1 MAARSNYNLFSSLAR
16 SGNVEILGDPAVRTD
31 IPEDVVKYIDQ
42 GYSIAEEIKL
52 GVTGRQ
58 EISAAPNA
66 NTSQTQAFASLNI
79 SSPFKALLG
88 CIPSRVALYVMI
100 VGTKIGPIDLIES
113 DEVCGEVFSEVS
125 LCNTVR
131 WPTVQTGQN
140 IVVTL
145 GNTNDSAPVEPRFS
159 LTGIRLRK

>member
-66 NTSQTQAFASLNI
+66 NTSQ
-79 SSPFKALLG
+79 
-88 CIPSRVALYVMI
+88 
-100 VGTKIGPIDLIES
+100 
-113 DEVCGEVFSEVS
+113 
-125 LCNTVR
+125 
-131 WPTVQTGQN
+131 
-140 IVVTL
+140 
-145 GNTNDSAPVEPRFS
+145 
-159 LTGIRLRK
+159 

>member
-1 MAARSNYNLFSSLAR
+1 MSKFRTLFNDMART
-16 SGNVEILGDPAVRTD
+16 GNVEILGDPAVRANL
-31 IPEDVVKYIDQ
+31 PSDVVEYMDK
-42 GYSIAEEIKL
+42 GYNVAEEIKL
-52 GVTGRQ
+52 GVTGRT
-58 EISAAPNA
+58 EIPAAPNA
-66 NTSQTQAFASLNI
+66 NTSTTEAFPSLNI

-125 LCNTVR
+125 LCNTIR

-140 IVVTL
+140 IIVTL
-145 GNTNDSAPVEPRFS
+145 GNTNDAAPVEPRFS
-159 LTGIRLRK
+159 LTGIRLRM